1 MTGERPR
8 GDRPEALRF
17 TGIPDGRTTETGVD
31 PEHLHE
37 LGTAAGYQVLTTWSA
52 QEGTY
57 DAVFLKSAEL
67 RLTGGLFKPGG
78 GTHPYAN
85 DPTAAREASALVR
98 RLRDDLG
105 RELPDYMVPSAF
117 VTVDGLPMNANGK
130 LDVRALPDAEPA
142 VALGGGRG
150 PRTPQEEVL
159 CRLFAEVLGLPEVG
173 AEDNFFDL
181 GGHSLLATRL
191 VSRARTE
198 LGAELAIRDLFEAPT
213 PALLAG
219 RADQASPA
227 RPAVTPVAE
236 RPDRIPLSAAQRRL
250 LLVEE
255 ITGSGVAYNF
265 PLVFRLRGT
274 LDTEALTAALRDVA
288 VRHEA
293 LRTVFPT
300 HEGEPYQRIV
310 PAEDVAV
317 ACTVLD
323 CAEPELPALIESA
336 QRRPFVLTTEL
347 PFAARC

>member
-1 MTGERPR
+1 MPN
-8 GDRPEALRF
+8 
-17 TGIPDGRTTETGVD
+17 
-31 PEHLHE
+31 
-37 LGTAAGYQVLTTWSA
+37 S
-52 QEGTY
+52 
-57 DAVFLKSAEL
+57 
-67 RLTGGLFKPGG
+67 
-78 GTHPYAN
+78 
-85 DPTAAREASALVR
+85 
-98 RLRDDLG
+98 
-105 RELPDYMVPSAF
+105 PSA
-117 VTVDGLPMNANGK
+117 TSSKP
-130 LDVRALPDAEPA
+130 P
-142 VALGGGRG
+142 
-150 PRTPQEEVL
+150 PRR
-159 CRLFAEVLGLPEVG
+159 C
-173 AEDNFFDL
+173 
-181 GGHSLLATRL
+181 
-191 VSRARTE
+191 SR
-198 LGAELAIRDLFEAPT
+198 
-213 PALLAG
+213 AG